1 MGTSAWAEVPDG
13 VWTMPE
19 PTGLEFTTF
28 TDDGTHYYLYNP
40 GAKMFLASG
49 NSWNTQASVRVYG
62 YAFWLQGATEEG
74 APEGSYEL
82 WNYVENP
89 QRSDVTG
96 DHNVFF
102 DGGSFWV
109 DHGTQAGYTFNYLV
123 TGEKDEFVRFEAVTK
138 PGYYIGWDGTYI
150 DSDDE
155 GATCSSVLKNL
166 DPATEGVCVDWKA
179 VTEESYEAF
188 VYGDDY
194 QAYCDGVKL
203 YIASLGLKKA
213 LEDAEAA
220 GLTCTATLAVYSDN
234 TSSIEDLRAGKN
246 LVNARIALKNA
257 IEAAKAVYV
266 DVAAAETVLADES
279 KAVADVNKAETD
291 LKDITAAKKKL
302 NDLIEDCK
310 SKGYTETAA
319 AETVLKN
326 TTATKEDVEKA
337 ESDLSAAYTEWG
349 KGHASVENPADMS
362 GMIVNPNFDNASSS
376 GWSGSTPNMVGSG
389 AHGPA
394 NVAETWNATFDMY
407 QDIEGLPAGV
417 YALGAQTMWRCN
429 YVDMV
434 NGIAPAAKLYAV
446 VGENE
451 TQVPFNYAF
460 APLVTEAPDGSNT
473 SWGVGA
479 GFTTTAD
486 DETGTTYYIPNDPSA
501 FRLFAELG
509 YYDTK
514 LLIGVTEGE
523 KVRIGVKNPAMK
535 GTWDNW
541 SCYDTFTLTYYGTGA
556 DAAKLYLN
564 ETIKNYSEKT
574 IEEGTVYTESY
585 LTAYNE
591 SLKADISVNS
601 FEEVAT
607 ALNDIEAASKAIDK
621 NIQLWK
627 DLREAVEKARVMI
640 VRPDYQYLLTV
651 GELADYSEEGG
662 EFTELENKHKL
673 TNEELEAELVKIN
686 DMMTAVINESK
697 ADVKDGKDMTDYI
710 VNPTF
715 ETSTKKNSGTSEGW
729 TVDRIDGGNVTP
741 GPINGDGDTFLEK
754 CGYYNGC
761 FESWHCHKWDVWQE
775 ISDLPVG
782 MYELEVQGYVR
793 CEVTGYNKG
802 DELGEDYPSPVYLY
816 MNNAMSQFP
825 SVYSEIPAENGIDEF
840 QIVESWTQEEING
853 NYFPN
858 SMGGAAQCFYIDKE
872 AGRDGMYKT
881 TAYGLIAKQGDKFRI
896 GVKMDADQDWWCIWD
911 NFKLTYKTPT
921 VEVVKPILDEELAK
935 IDLSKPMGS
944 NIYGTAEELKTKA
957 AAAEDGTA
965 MFKVL
970 ASVYDLSASIQESI
984 ALFEKMN
991 KLGEELQEAI
1001 DASEAEAATKTAAND
1016 LRDKIYNG
1024 FVENSALTDEEAQ
1037 ALIDAIPDMLVKLA
1051 LPAGMADA
1059 SDENPVE
1066 CTGVIK
1072 SPSFETADME
1082 STSEGWTNPGNLGND
1097 DEQRSALAIEFWQTN
1112 FDMFQTIKG
1121 LPAGT
1126 YKMTVNAWVR
1136 LGGNEETYKAWNED
1150 PNATMAYAYA
1160 VDGDS
1165 TVYAAPVANLMKAG
1179 DNLSGSQ
1186 EFAPNEEEVY
1196 YMPNTLAE
1204 GKDVIEQNEGLFTTE
1219 VICKV
1224 LEDGVLTIGIK
1235 KAETVTNSWV
1245 VLDDFRLFYLGANS
1259 SLTPSGDGTGINNAE
1274 IAGKK
1279 VEFFSIGGAR
1289 VSKPG
1294 KGVAIMKTTGANGD
1308 VKYQKVMIK

>member
-1 MGTSAWAEVPDG
+1 MKFKKLLVLSALWLTASGAMAAIVDG
-13 VWTMPE
+13 VRQKPVPSAMQGFVASESTE
-19 PTGLEFTTF
+19 TY
-28 TDDGTHYYLYNP
+28 YYLYNVDAKGFFTEGNAWGTQVSIGSTGLKVAFIVDSDYE
-40 GAKMFLASG
+40 GAYLFNDFSNAK
-49 NSWNTQASVRVYG
+49 NSWKLTFFDN
-62 YAFWLQGATEEG
+62 
-74 APEGSYEL
+74 EGSMFVDL
-82 WNYVENP
+82 GSQANYRWGVEEKGETFRLYAASDENGNP
-89 QRSDVTG
+89 GWDATT
-96 DHNVFF
+96 DEE
-102 DGGSFWV
+102 
-109 DHGTQAGYTFNYLV
+109 
-123 TGEKDEFVRFEAVTK
+123 TGEEIEHPAYRE
-138 PGYYIGWDGTYI
+138 GQYMGWDSSSSSTACVPYLTEA
-150 DSDDE
+150 E
-155 GATCSSVLKNL
+155 GHCINWAF
-166 DPATEGVCVDWKA
+166 
-179 VTEESYEAF
+179 VTEEVYNVYADEIAVYNAAEKLRAALDDVKAKGFTATAEYDAVYANESATKADLEKAQADLNDAF
-188 VYGDDY
+188 V
-194 QAYCDGVKL
+194 
-203 YIASLGLKKA
+203 
-213 LEDAEAA
+213 
-220 GLTCTATLAVYSDN
+220 
-234 TSSIEDLRAGKN
+234 
-246 LVNARIALKNA
+246 
-257 IEAAKAVYV
+257 
-266 DVAAAETVLADES
+266 
-279 KAVADVNKAETD
+279 
-291 LKDITAAKKKL
+291 
-302 NDLIEDCK
+302 
-310 SKGYTETAA
+310 
-319 AETVLKN
+319 
-326 TTATKEDVEKA
+326 
-337 ESDLSAAYTEWG
+337 EWG
-349 KGHASVENPADMS
+349 KNNASVENPADMTS
-362 GMIVNPNFDNASSS
+362 KIVNPHFDNGDATT
-376 GWSGSTPNMVGSG
+376 GWSGDAFGRGGTVSDG
-389 AHGPA
+389 AEHYSK
-394 NVAETWNATFDMY
+394 NYDTY
-407 QDIEGLPAGV
+407 QTITGLAPGLYCVGV
-417 YALGAQTMWRCN
+417 YGYYRSGNYDGTAQNHWLANDDASR
-429 YVDMV
+429 Y
-434 NGIAPAAKLYAV
+434 AKLYAK
-446 VGENE
+446 VGETTFETPIANVMSGAQTENPGANE
-451 TQVPFNYAF
+451 VTYTDPDSEEEVTVYVPNTMAEGDKYFHDLKVYANKLYV
-460 APLVTEAPDGSNT
+460 AV
-473 SWGVGA
+473 
-479 GFTTTAD
+479 
-486 DETGTTYYIPNDPSA
+486 DESG
-501 FRLFAELG
+501 EL
-509 YYDTK
+509 T
-514 LLIGVTEGE
+514 
-523 KVRIGVKNPAMK
+523 IGVKK
-535 GTWDNW
+535 TSQIGGDW
-541 SCYDTFTLTYYGTGA
+541 SMFDDFSLSYLGTGA
-556 DAAKLYLN
+556 DAAKLYLD
-564 ETIKNYSEKT
+564 ETLKNYGEYT
-574 IEEGTVYTESY
+574 PEEGTIYTASY
-585 LTAYNE
+585 LTAYQDAI
-591 SLKADISVNS
+591 KANDKVAENLAA
-601 FEEVAT
+601 AT
-607 ALNDIEAASKAIDK
+607 AIISGIDSKKKDLDKNIKLWQDLKDAADKGLKMAVDPKYNGLLTIYVLADYVEEYEEIEAAA
-621 NIQLWK
+621 
-627 DLREAVEKARVMI
+627 
-640 VRPDYQYLLTV
+640 
-651 GELADYSEEGG
+651 
-662 EFTELENKHKL
+662 KL
-673 TNEELEAELVKIN
+673 TNEELEAELAKVNEMI
-686 DMMTAVINESK
+686 DQVINESK

-715 ETSTKKNSGTSEGW
+715 ETSTTKNTGTSQGW

-741 GPINGDGDTFLEK
+741 GPINGDGDKFLEK

-775 ISDLPVG
+775 ITDLPVG

-816 MNNAMSQFP
+816 MNNAKSQFP
-825 SVYSEIPAENGIDEF
+825 SVYSQIPAENGIDEF
-840 QIVESWTQEEING
+840 QIVEDWTQEEING

-896 GVKMDADQDWWCIWD
+896 GVKMDANQDWWCIWD

-944 NIYGTAEELKTKA
+944 NVYGTAEELKTKA
-957 AAAEDGTA
+957 AAAAEAEDGTK
-965 MFKVL
+965 MFNVL
-970 ASVYDLSASIQESI
+970 ADVYDLSASIQSSI

-1001 DASEAEAATKTAAND
+1001 DASEAEAATKAAAND
-1016 LRDKIYNG
+1016 LRDKIFNG

-1037 ALIDAIPDMLVKLA
+1037 ALIDAVADMEIKLA

-1097 DEQRSALAIEFWQTN
+1097 AEQQSALAIEFWQTN

-1136 LGGNEETYKAWNED
+1136 LGSNEETYKAWNED

-1179 DNLSGSQ
+1179 DNLSGSA

-1196 YMPNTLAE
+1196 YMPNTLVE
-1204 GKDVIEQNEGLFTTE
+1204 GREVIEQNEGLFTTE

-1235 KAETVTNSWV
+1235 KAEKVTNSWV

>member
-1 MGTSAWAEVPDG
+1 MAAIVDG
-13 VWTMPE
+13 VRQKPVPSAMQGFVASESTE
-19 PTGLEFTTF
+19 TY
-28 TDDGTHYYLYNP
+28 YYLYNVD
-40 GAKMFLASG
+40 AKGFFTEG
-49 NSWNTQASVRVYG
+49 NSWGTQVSIGSTGLKV
-62 YAFWLQGATEEG
+62 AFIVDSDYEG
-74 APEGSYEL
+74 AYLFNDFSNAKNSWKL
-82 WNYVENP
+82 
-89 QRSDVTG
+89 
-96 DHNVFF
+96 VFF
-102 DGGSFWV
+102 DNEGAMFV
-109 DHGTQAGYTFNYLV
+109 DHNNQANYRWGVEENGETFRLYAASDENGNPGWDATTDEE
-123 TGEKDEFVRFEAVTK
+123 TGEEIEHPAYRE
-138 PGYYIGWDGTYI
+138 GQYMGWDSSSSSTACVPYLTEA
-150 DSDDE
+150 E
-155 GATCSSVLKNL
+155 GHCINWAF
-166 DPATEGVCVDWKA
+166 
-179 VTEESYEAF
+179 VTEEVYNVYADEIAVYNAAEKLRAALDDVKAKGFTATAEYDAVYANESATKADLEKAQADLNDAF
-188 VYGDDY
+188 V
-194 QAYCDGVKL
+194 
-203 YIASLGLKKA
+203 
-213 LEDAEAA
+213 
-220 GLTCTATLAVYSDN
+220 
-234 TSSIEDLRAGKN
+234 
-246 LVNARIALKNA
+246 
-257 IEAAKAVYV
+257 
-266 DVAAAETVLADES
+266 
-279 KAVADVNKAETD
+279 
-291 LKDITAAKKKL
+291 
-302 NDLIEDCK
+302 
-310 SKGYTETAA
+310 
-319 AETVLKN
+319 
-326 TTATKEDVEKA
+326 
-337 ESDLSAAYTEWG
+337 EWG
-349 KGHASVENPADMS
+349 KNNASVENPADMTS
-362 GMIVNPNFDNASSS
+362 KIVNPHFDNGDATT
-376 GWSGSTPNMVGSG
+376 GWSGDAFGRGGTVSDG
-389 AHGPA
+389 AEHYSK
-394 NVAETWNATFDMY
+394 NYDTY
-407 QDIEGLPAGV
+407 QTITGLAPGLYCVGV
-417 YALGAQTMWRCN
+417 YGYYRSGNYDGTAQNHWLANDDASR
-429 YVDMV
+429 Y
-434 NGIAPAAKLYAV
+434 AKLYAK
-446 VGENE
+446 VGETTFETPIANVMSGAQTENPGANE
-451 TQVPFNYAF
+451 VTYTDPDSEEEVTVYVPNTMAEGDKYFHDLNVYANKLYV
-460 APLVTEAPDGSNT
+460 AV
-473 SWGVGA
+473 
-479 GFTTTAD
+479 
-486 DETGTTYYIPNDPSA
+486 DESG
-501 FRLFAELG
+501 EL
-509 YYDTK
+509 T
-514 LLIGVTEGE
+514 
-523 KVRIGVKNPAMK
+523 IGVKK
-535 GTWDNW
+535 TSQIGGDW
-541 SCYDTFTLTYYGTGA
+541 SMFDDFSLSYLGTGA
-556 DAAKLYLN
+556 DAAKLYLD
-564 ETIKNYSEKT
+564 ETLKNYGEYT
-574 IEEGTVYTESY
+574 PEEGTIYTASY
-585 LTAYNE
+585 LTAYQDAINANDKVAE
-591 SLKADISVNS
+591 NLAA
-601 FEEVAT
+601 AT
-607 ALNDIEAASKAIDK
+607 AIISGIDSKKKDLDKNIKLWQDLKDAADKGLKMAVDPKYDGLLTIYALADYVEEYEEIEAAA
-621 NIQLWK
+621 
-627 DLREAVEKARVMI
+627 
-640 VRPDYQYLLTV
+640 
-651 GELADYSEEGG
+651 
-662 EFTELENKHKL
+662 KL
-673 TNEELEAELVKIN
+673 TNEELEAELAKVNEMI
-686 DMMTAVINESK
+686 DQVINESK

-715 ETSTKKNSGTSEGW
+715 ETSTTKNTGTSQGW

-741 GPINGDGDTFLEK
+741 GPINGDGDKFLEK

-775 ISDLPVG
+775 ITDLPVG

-816 MNNAMSQFP
+816 MNNAKSQFP
-825 SVYSEIPAENGIDEF
+825 SVYSQIPAENGIDEF
-840 QIVESWTQEEING
+840 QIVEDWTQEEING

-896 GVKMDADQDWWCIWD
+896 GVKMDANQDWWCIWD

-944 NIYGTAEELKTKA
+944 NVYGTAEELKTKA
-957 AAAEDGTA
+957 AAAAEAEDGTK
-965 MFKVL
+965 MFNVL
-970 ASVYDLSASIQESI
+970 ADVYDLSASIQSSI

-1001 DASEAEAATKTAAND
+1001 DASEAEAATKTAANN

-1024 FVENSALTDEEAQ
+1024 FVEQSALSDEEAQ
-1037 ALIDAIPDMLVKLA
+1037 ALIDAVADMEIKLA

-1136 LGGNEETYKAWNED
+1136 LGSNEETYKAWNED

-1196 YMPNTLAE
+1196 YMPNTLVE
-1204 GKDVIEQNEGLFTTE
+1204 GHDLIDQNEGLFTTE

-1294 KGVAIMKTTGANGD
+1294 KGVAIMKTIGANGD

>member
-1 MGTSAWAEVPDG
+1 MKFKKLLVLSALWLTASGAMAAIVDG
-13 VWTMPE
+13 VRQKPVPSAMQGFVASESTE
-19 PTGLEFTTF
+19 TY
-28 TDDGTHYYLYNP
+28 YYLYNVD
-40 GAKMFLASG
+40 AKGFFTEG
-49 NSWNTQASVRVYG
+49 NSWGTQVSIGSTGLKV
-62 YAFWLQGATEEG
+62 AFIVDSDYEG
-74 APEGSYEL
+74 AYLFNDFSNAKNSWKLTFFDNEGSMFVDL
-82 WNYVENP
+82 GSQANYRWGVEEKGETFRLYAASDENGNP
-89 QRSDVTG
+89 GWDATT
-96 DHNVFF
+96 DEE
-102 DGGSFWV
+102 
-109 DHGTQAGYTFNYLV
+109 
-123 TGEKDEFVRFEAVTK
+123 TGEEIEHPAYRE
-138 PGYYIGWDGTYI
+138 GQYMGWDSSSSSTACVPYLTEA
-150 DSDDE
+150 E
-155 GATCSSVLKNL
+155 GHCINWAF
-166 DPATEGVCVDWKA
+166 
-179 VTEESYEAF
+179 VTEEVYNVYADEIAVYNAAEKLRAALDDVKAKGFTATAEYDAVYANESATKADLEKAQADLNDAF
-188 VYGDDY
+188 V
-194 QAYCDGVKL
+194 
-203 YIASLGLKKA
+203 
-213 LEDAEAA
+213 
-220 GLTCTATLAVYSDN
+220 
-234 TSSIEDLRAGKN
+234 
-246 LVNARIALKNA
+246 
-257 IEAAKAVYV
+257 
-266 DVAAAETVLADES
+266 
-279 KAVADVNKAETD
+279 
-291 LKDITAAKKKL
+291 
-302 NDLIEDCK
+302 
-310 SKGYTETAA
+310 
-319 AETVLKN
+319 
-326 TTATKEDVEKA
+326 
-337 ESDLSAAYTEWG
+337 EWG
-349 KGHASVENPADMS
+349 KNNASVENPADMTS
-362 GMIVNPNFDNASSS
+362 KIVNPHFDNGDATT
-376 GWSGSTPNMVGSG
+376 GWSGDAFGRGGTVSDG
-389 AHGPA
+389 AEHYSK
-394 NVAETWNATFDMY
+394 NYDTY
-407 QDIEGLPAGV
+407 QTITGLAPGV
-417 YALGAQTMWRCN
+417 YAVGVSAFYRAGNYGGDAENHWVANDDASKYAKLYGKVGDNYYETPIANVMSGAQT
-429 YVDMV
+429 
-434 NGIAPAAKLYAV
+434 
-446 VGENE
+446 
-451 TQVPFNYAF
+451 
-460 APLVTEAPDGSNT
+460 EAPGQGEIEATYQDADGNDVTVYVPNT
-473 SWGVGA
+473 MK
-479 GFTTTAD
+479 
-486 DETGTTYYIPNDPSA
+486 TGEYYMQTLKQYAN
-501 FRLFAELG
+501 
-509 YYDTK
+509 K
-514 LLIGVTEGE
+514 LLVAVDESGE
-523 KVRIGVKNPAMK
+523 LTIGVKK
-535 GTWDNW
+535 SSQIGGDW
-541 SCYDTFTLTYYGTGA
+541 SFFDDFSLSFYGTGS
-556 DAAKLYLN
+556 DAAKLYLD
-564 ETIKNYSEKT
+564 ETLKNYSDYTPEEGVIYTKSYLDAYKAAYSGEKT
-574 IEEGTVYTESY
+574 AANLAEATSIINGISD
-585 LTAYNE
+585 AYN
-591 SLKADISVNS
+591 
-601 FEEVAT
+601 
-607 ALNDIEAASKAIDK
+607 ALQK
-621 NIQLWK
+621 NMELWK
-627 DLREAVEKARVMI
+627 DLRTAVEKGQKMSI
-640 VRPDYQYLLTV
+640 DPKYNGLLTI
-651 GELADYSEEGG
+651 GYLADYCNDDYELIEEAA
-662 EFTELENKHKL
+662 KL
-673 TNEELEAELVKIN
+673 TNEELEAELVKVN
-686 DMMTAVINESK
+686 ELTEAVMNEAK
-697 ADVKDGKDMTDYI
+697 ADVHDGKDMTDFI

-715 ETSTKKNSGTSEGW
+715 ETSTTKNTGTSQGW

-741 GPINGDGDTFLEK
+741 GPINGDGDKFLEK

-775 ISDLPVG
+775 ITDLPVG

-793 CEVTGYNKG
+793 CEVPGYNKG

-816 MNNAMSQFP
+816 MNNAKSQFP
-825 SVYSEIPAENGIDEF
+825 SVYSQIPAENGIDEF
-840 QIVESWTQEEING
+840 QIVEDWTQEEING

-896 GVKMDADQDWWCIWD
+896 GVKMDANQDWWCIWD

-944 NIYGTAEELKTKA
+944 NVYGTAEELKTKA
-957 AAAEDGTA
+957 AAAAEAEDGTK
-965 MFKVL
+965 MFNVL
-970 ASVYDLSASIQESI
+970 ADVYDLSASIQSSI

-1136 LGGNEETYKAWNED
+1136 LGSNEETYKAWNED

-1196 YMPNTLAE
+1196 YMPNTLVE
-1204 GKDVIEQNEGLFTTE
+1204 GHDLIDQNEGLFTTE

-1245 VLDDFRLFYLGANS
+1245 VLDDFRLFYLGTNS
-1259 SLTPSGDGTGINNAE
+1259 SQTPSGDGTGINNAE

>member
-1 MGTSAWAEVPDG
+1 MKFKKLLVLSALWLTASGAMAAIVDG
-13 VWTMPE
+13 VRQKPVPSAMQGFVASESTE
-19 PTGLEFTTF
+19 TY
-28 TDDGTHYYLYNP
+28 YYLYNVDAKGFFTEGNAWGTQVSIGSTGLKVAFIVDSDYE
-40 GAKMFLASG
+40 GAYLFNDFSNAK
-49 NSWNTQASVRVYG
+49 NSWKLTFFDN
-62 YAFWLQGATEEG
+62 
-74 APEGSYEL
+74 EGSMFVDL
-82 WNYVENP
+82 GSQANYRWGVEEKGETFRLYAASDENGNP
-89 QRSDVTG
+89 GWDATT
-96 DHNVFF
+96 DEE
-102 DGGSFWV
+102 
-109 DHGTQAGYTFNYLV
+109 
-123 TGEKDEFVRFEAVTK
+123 TGEEIEHPAYRE
-138 PGYYIGWDGTYI
+138 GQYMGWDSSSSSTACVPYLTEA
-150 DSDDE
+150 E
-155 GATCSSVLKNL
+155 GHCINWAF
-166 DPATEGVCVDWKA
+166 
-179 VTEESYEAF
+179 VTEEVYNVYADEIAVYNAAEKLRAALDDVKAKGFTATAEYDAVYANESATKADLEKAQADLNDAF
-188 VYGDDY
+188 V
-194 QAYCDGVKL
+194 
-203 YIASLGLKKA
+203 
-213 LEDAEAA
+213 
-220 GLTCTATLAVYSDN
+220 
-234 TSSIEDLRAGKN
+234 
-246 LVNARIALKNA
+246 
-257 IEAAKAVYV
+257 
-266 DVAAAETVLADES
+266 
-279 KAVADVNKAETD
+279 
-291 LKDITAAKKKL
+291 
-302 NDLIEDCK
+302 
-310 SKGYTETAA
+310 
-319 AETVLKN
+319 
-326 TTATKEDVEKA
+326 
-337 ESDLSAAYTEWG
+337 EWG
-349 KGHASVENPADMS
+349 KNNASVENPADMTS
-362 GMIVNPNFDNASSS
+362 KIVNPHFDNGDATT
-376 GWSGSTPNMVGSG
+376 GWSGDAFGRGGTVSDG
-389 AHGPA
+389 AEHYSK
-394 NVAETWNATFDMY
+394 NYDTY
-407 QDIEGLPAGV
+407 QTITGLAPGLYCVGV
-417 YALGAQTMWRCN
+417 YGYYRSGNYDGTAQNHWLANDDASR
-429 YVDMV
+429 Y
-434 NGIAPAAKLYAV
+434 AKLYAK
-446 VGENE
+446 VGETTFETPIANVMSGAQTENPGANE
-451 TQVPFNYAF
+451 VTYTDPDSEEEVTVYVPNVMTQGDKYFHDLNVYANKLYV
-460 APLVTEAPDGSNT
+460 AV
-473 SWGVGA
+473 
-479 GFTTTAD
+479 
-486 DETGTTYYIPNDPSA
+486 DESG
-501 FRLFAELG
+501 EL
-509 YYDTK
+509 T
-514 LLIGVTEGE
+514 
-523 KVRIGVKNPAMK
+523 IGVKK
-535 GTWDNW
+535 TSQIGGDW
-541 SCYDTFTLTYYGTGA
+541 SMFDDFSLSYLGTGA
-556 DAAKLYLN
+556 DAAKLYLD
-564 ETIKNYSEKT
+564 ETLKNYGEYT
-574 IEEGTVYTESY
+574 PEEGTIYTASY
-585 LTAYNE
+585 LTAYQDAI
-591 SLKADISVNS
+591 KANDKVAENLAA
-601 FEEVAT
+601 AT
-607 ALNDIEAASKAIDK
+607 AIISGIDSKKKDLDKNIKLWQDLKDAADKGQKMAVDPKYDGLLTIGDLADYVEEYEEIEAAA
-621 NIQLWK
+621 
-627 DLREAVEKARVMI
+627 
-640 VRPDYQYLLTV
+640 
-651 GELADYSEEGG
+651 
-662 EFTELENKHKL
+662 KL
-673 TNEELEAELVKIN
+673 TNEELEAELAKVNEMI
-686 DMMTAVINESK
+686 DQVINESK
-697 ADVKDGKDMTDYI
+697 ADVHDGKDMTDYI

-715 ETSTKKNSGTSEGW
+715 ETSTTKNTGTSQGW

-741 GPINGDGDTFLEK
+741 GPINGDGDKFLEK

-775 ISDLPVG
+775 ITDLPVG

-816 MNNAMSQFP
+816 MNNAKSQFP
-825 SVYSEIPAENGIDEF
+825 SVYSQIPAENGIDEF
-840 QIVESWTQEEING
+840 QIVEDWTQEEING

-896 GVKMDADQDWWCIWD
+896 GVKMDANQDWWCIWD

-944 NIYGTAEELKTKA
+944 NVYGTAEELKTKA
-957 AAAEDGTA
+957 AAAAEAEDGTK
-965 MFKVL
+965 MFNVL
-970 ASVYDLSASIQESI
+970 ADVYDLSASIQSSI

-991 KLGEELQEAI
+991 KLGEDLQEAI
-1001 DASEAEAATKTAAND
+1001 DNSEADAATKAAAND
-1016 LRDKIYNG
+1016 LRDKIFNG
-1024 FVENSALTDEEAQ
+1024 FVEQSALSDEEAQ
-1037 ALIDAIPDMLVKLA
+1037 ALIDAVADMEIKLA

-1097 DEQRSALAIEFWQTN
+1097 DEQRSALAIEFWETN

-1204 GKDVIEQNEGLFTTE
+1204 GRDVIEQNEGLFTTE

-1294 KGVAIMKTTGANGD
+1294 KGVVIMKTTGANGD

>member
-1 MGTSAWAEVPDG
+1 MKFKKLLVLSALWLTASGAMAAIVDG
-13 VWTMPE
+13 VRQKPVPSAMQGFVASESTE
-19 PTGLEFTTF
+19 TY
-28 TDDGTHYYLYNP
+28 YYLYNVD
-40 GAKMFLASG
+40 AKGFFTEG
-49 NSWNTQASVRVYG
+49 NSWGTQVSIGSTGLKV
-62 YAFWLQGATEEG
+62 AFIVDSDYEG
-74 APEGSYEL
+74 AYLFNDFSNAKNSWKL
-82 WNYVENP
+82 
-89 QRSDVTG
+89 
-96 DHNVFF
+96 VFF
-102 DGGSFWV
+102 DNEGAMFV
-109 DHGTQAGYTFNYLV
+109 DHNNQANYRWGVEENGETFRLYAASDENGNPGWDATTDEE
-123 TGEKDEFVRFEAVTK
+123 TGEEIEHPAYRE
-138 PGYYIGWDGTYI
+138 GQYMGWDSSSSSTACVPYLTEA
-150 DSDDE
+150 E
-155 GATCSSVLKNL
+155 GHCINWAF
-166 DPATEGVCVDWKA
+166 
-179 VTEESYEAF
+179 VTEEVYNVYADEIAVYNAAEKLRAALDDVKAKGFTATAEYDAVYANESATKADLEKAQADLNDAF
-188 VYGDDY
+188 V
-194 QAYCDGVKL
+194 
-203 YIASLGLKKA
+203 
-213 LEDAEAA
+213 
-220 GLTCTATLAVYSDN
+220 
-234 TSSIEDLRAGKN
+234 
-246 LVNARIALKNA
+246 
-257 IEAAKAVYV
+257 
-266 DVAAAETVLADES
+266 
-279 KAVADVNKAETD
+279 
-291 LKDITAAKKKL
+291 
-302 NDLIEDCK
+302 
-310 SKGYTETAA
+310 
-319 AETVLKN
+319 
-326 TTATKEDVEKA
+326 
-337 ESDLSAAYTEWG
+337 EWG
-349 KGHASVENPADMS
+349 KNNASVENPADMTS
-362 GMIVNPNFDNASSS
+362 KIVNPHFDNGDATT
-376 GWSGSTPNMVGSG
+376 GWSGDAFGRGGTVSDG
-389 AHGPA
+389 AEHYSK
-394 NVAETWNATFDMY
+394 NYDTY
-407 QDIEGLPAGV
+407 QTITGLAPGLYCVGV
-417 YALGAQTMWRCN
+417 YGYYRSGN
-429 YVDMV
+429 YGGDAE
-434 NGIAPAAKLYAV
+434 NHWLANDDASRYAKLYAK
-446 VGENE
+446 VGETTFETPIANVMSGAQTENPGANE
-451 TQVPFNYAF
+451 VTYTDPDSEEEVTVYVPNTMAEGDKYFHDLNVYANKLYV
-460 APLVTEAPDGSNT
+460 AV
-473 SWGVGA
+473 
-479 GFTTTAD
+479 
-486 DETGTTYYIPNDPSA
+486 DESG
-501 FRLFAELG
+501 EL
-509 YYDTK
+509 T
-514 LLIGVTEGE
+514 
-523 KVRIGVKNPAMK
+523 IGVKK
-535 GTWDNW
+535 TSQIGGDW
-541 SCYDTFTLTYYGTGA
+541 SMFDDFSLSYLGTGA
-556 DAAKLYLN
+556 DAAKLYLD
-564 ETIKNYSEKT
+564 ETLKNYGEYT
-574 IEEGTVYTESY
+574 PEEGTIYTASY
-585 LTAYNE
+585 LTAYQDAINANDKVAE
-591 SLKADISVNS
+591 NLAA
-601 FEEVAT
+601 AT
-607 ALNDIEAASKAIDK
+607 AIISGIDSKKKDLDKNIKLWQDLKDAADKGLKMAVDPKYDGLLTIYALADYVEEYEEIEAAA
-621 NIQLWK
+621 
-627 DLREAVEKARVMI
+627 
-640 VRPDYQYLLTV
+640 
-651 GELADYSEEGG
+651 
-662 EFTELENKHKL
+662 KL
-673 TNEELEAELVKIN
+673 TNEELEAELAKVNEMI
-686 DMMTAVINESK
+686 DQVINESK

-715 ETSTKKNSGTSEGW
+715 ETSTTKNTGTSQGW

-741 GPINGDGDTFLEK
+741 GPINGDGDKFLEK

-775 ISDLPVG
+775 ITDLPVG

-816 MNNAMSQFP
+816 MNNAKSQFP
-825 SVYSEIPAENGIDEF
+825 SVYSQIPAENGIDEF
-840 QIVESWTQEEING
+840 QIVEDWTQEEING

-896 GVKMDADQDWWCIWD
+896 GVKMDANQDWWCIWD

-944 NIYGTAEELKTKA
+944 NVYGTAEELKTKA
-957 AAAEDGTA
+957 AAAAEAEDGTK
-965 MFKVL
+965 MFNVL
-970 ASVYDLSASIQESI
+970 ADVYDLSASIQSSI

-1001 DASEAEAATKTAAND
+1001 DASEAEAATKTAANN

-1024 FVENSALTDEEAQ
+1024 FVEQSALSDEEAQ
-1037 ALIDAIPDMLVKLA
+1037 ALIDAVADMEIKLA

-1136 LGGNEETYKAWNED
+1136 LGSNEETYKAWNED

-1196 YMPNTLAE
+1196 YMPNTLVE
-1204 GKDVIEQNEGLFTTE
+1204 GHDLIDQNEGLFTTE

>member
-1 MGTSAWAEVPDG
+1 MGTSALAAVPDG
-13 VWTMPE
+13 VWSMPE
-19 PTGLEFTTF
+19 PTGLEFTDF
-28 TDDGTHYYLYNP
+28 TTDGERYILYNP
-40 GAKMFLASG
+40 TAKLFFASG
-49 NSWNTQASVRVYG
+49 NGWNTMASLRTFGMEIWVQES
-62 YAFWLQGATEEG
+62 AEED

-82 WNYVENP
+82 WDNNVNNP
-89 QRSDVTG
+89 ARSTG
-96 DHNVFF
+96 ELNIFTD
-102 DGGSFWV
+102 DGNSTWV
-109 DHGTQAGYTFNYLV
+109 DHGTQGNYSWGV
-123 TGEKDEFVRFEAVTK
+123 EVKDGLVRFQNVALIADK
-138 PGYYIGWDGTYI
+138 PEFEGMYLGFDGTYVVADNSAG
-150 DSDDE
+150 DSNHRDAYTAILRHVDPSTA
-155 GATCSSVLKNL
+155 GA
-166 DPATEGVCVDWKA
+166 GVDFKA
-179 VTEESYEAF
+179 VTIDSYEAF
-188 VYGDDY
+188 VASDEYEAY
-194 QAYCDGVKL
+194 QSGVKTYL
-203 YIASLGLKKA
+203 ASIGLKEA
-213 LEDAEAA
+213 IESAEALSIDVTDA
-220 GLTCTATLAVYSDN
+220 LAVYSDKA
-234 TSSIEDLRAGKN
+234 SSAEDMAKAASN
-246 LVNARIALKNA
+246 LKGI
-257 IEAAKAVYV
+257 IEAKDKLKAAIDEYEGKGFTGTADAKAV
-266 DVAAAETVLADES
+266 LNNS
-279 KAVADVNKAETD
+279 KATIEEVNQAKAD
-291 LKDITAAKKKL
+291 L
-302 NDLIEDCK
+302 
-310 SKGYTETAA
+310 ETAF
-319 AETVLKN
+319 V
-326 TTATKEDVEKA
+326 D
-337 ESDLSAAYTEWG
+337 WG
-349 KGHASVENPADMS
+349 KNNASVENPADMTS
-362 GMIVNPNFDNASSS
+362 KIVNPHFDNGDATT
-376 GWSGSTPNMVGSG
+376 GWSGDAFGRGGTVSDG
-389 AHGPA
+389 AEHYSK
-394 NVAETWNATFDMY
+394 NYDTY
-407 QDIEGLPAGV
+407 QTITGLAPGLYCVGV
-417 YALGAQTMWRCN
+417 YGYYRSGN
-429 YVDMV
+429 YGGDAE
-434 NGIAPAAKLYAV
+434 NHWLANDDASRYAKLYAK
-446 VGENE
+446 VGETTFETPIANVMSGAQTENPGANE
-451 TQVPFNYAF
+451 VTYTDPDTEEEVTVYVPNTMAQGDVYFHTLHQYANKLYV
-460 APLVTEAPDGSNT
+460 AV
-473 SWGVGA
+473 
-479 GFTTTAD
+479 
-486 DETGTTYYIPNDPSA
+486 DESG
-501 FRLFAELG
+501 EL
-509 YYDTK
+509 T
-514 LLIGVTEGE
+514 
-523 KVRIGVKNPAMK
+523 IGVKK
-535 GTWDNW
+535 TSQIGGDW
-541 SCYDTFTLTYYGTGA
+541 SMFDDFSLSYLGTGA
-556 DAAKLYLN
+556 DAAKLYLD
-564 ETIKNYSEKT
+564 ETLKNYGEYT
-574 IEEGTVYTESY
+574 PEEGTIYTASY
-585 LTAYNE
+585 LTAYQDAINANDKVAE
-591 SLKADISVNS
+591 NLAA
-601 FEEVAT
+601 AT
-607 ALNDIEAASKAIDK
+607 AIITGIDSKKKDLDK
-621 NIQLWK
+621 NIELWQNLK
-627 DLREAVEKARVMI
+627 DAVEKGQKMSI
-640 VRPDYQYLLTV
+640 DPKYNGLITIGY
-651 GELADYSEEGG
+651 LADYCNDDYELIEEAA
-662 EFTELENKHKL
+662 KL
-673 TNEELEAELVKIN
+673 TNEELEAELVKVN
-686 DMMTAVINESK
+686 ELTEAVMNEAK
-697 ADVKDGKDMTDYI
+697 ADVHDGKDMTDFI

-715 ETSTKKNSGTSEGW
+715 ETSTTKNTGTSQGW

-741 GPINGDGDTFLEK
+741 GPINGDGDKFLEK

-775 ISDLPVG
+775 ITDLPVG

-816 MNNAMSQFP
+816 MNNAKSQFP
-825 SVYSEIPAENGIDEF
+825 SVYSQIPAENGIDEF
-840 QIVESWTQEEING
+840 QIVEDWTQEEING

-896 GVKMDADQDWWCIWD
+896 GVKMDANQDWWCIWD

-944 NIYGTAEELKTKA
+944 NVYGTAEELKTKA
-957 AAAEDGTA
+957 AAAAEAEDGTK
-965 MFKVL
+965 MFNVL
-970 ASVYDLSASIQESI
+970 ADVYDLSASIQSSI

-1016 LRDKIYNG
+1016 LRDKIFNG

-1037 ALIDAIPDMLVKLA
+1037 ALIDAVADMEIKLA

-1136 LGGNEETYKAWNED
+1136 LGSNEETYKAWNED

-1196 YMPNTLAE
+1196 YMPNTLVE
-1204 GKDVIEQNEGLFTTE
+1204 GHDLIDQNEGLFTTE

>member
-1 MGTSAWAEVPDG
+1 MKFKKLLVLSALWLTASGAMAAIVDG
-13 VWTMPE
+13 VRQKPVPSAMQGFVASESTE
-19 PTGLEFTTF
+19 TY
-28 TDDGTHYYLYNP
+28 YYLYNVDAKGFFTEGNAWGTQVSIGSTGLKVAFIVDSDYE
-40 GAKMFLASG
+40 GAYLFNDFSNAK
-49 NSWNTQASVRVYG
+49 NSWKLTFFDN
-62 YAFWLQGATEEG
+62 
-74 APEGSYEL
+74 EGSMFVDL
-82 WNYVENP
+82 GSQANYRWGVEEKGETFRLYAASDENGNP
-89 QRSDVTG
+89 GWDATT
-96 DHNVFF
+96 DEE
-102 DGGSFWV
+102 
-109 DHGTQAGYTFNYLV
+109 
-123 TGEKDEFVRFEAVTK
+123 TGEEIEHPAYRE
-138 PGYYIGWDGTYI
+138 GQYMGWDSSSSSTACVPYLTEA
-150 DSDDE
+150 E
-155 GATCSSVLKNL
+155 GHCINWAF
-166 DPATEGVCVDWKA
+166 
-179 VTEESYEAF
+179 VTEEVYNVYADEIAVYNAAEKLRAALDDVKAKGFTATAEYDAVYANESATKADLEKAQADLNDAF
-188 VYGDDY
+188 V
-194 QAYCDGVKL
+194 
-203 YIASLGLKKA
+203 
-213 LEDAEAA
+213 
-220 GLTCTATLAVYSDN
+220 
-234 TSSIEDLRAGKN
+234 
-246 LVNARIALKNA
+246 
-257 IEAAKAVYV
+257 
-266 DVAAAETVLADES
+266 
-279 KAVADVNKAETD
+279 
-291 LKDITAAKKKL
+291 
-302 NDLIEDCK
+302 
-310 SKGYTETAA
+310 
-319 AETVLKN
+319 
-326 TTATKEDVEKA
+326 
-337 ESDLSAAYTEWG
+337 EWG
-349 KGHASVENPADMS
+349 KNNASVENPADMTS
-362 GMIVNPNFDNASSS
+362 KIVNPHFDNGDATT
-376 GWSGSTPNMVGSG
+376 GWSGDAFGRGGTVSDG
-389 AHGPA
+389 AEHYSK
-394 NVAETWNATFDMY
+394 NYDTY
-407 QDIEGLPAGV
+407 QTITGLAPGLYCVGV
-417 YALGAQTMWRCN
+417 YGYYRSGNYDGTAQNHWLANDDASR
-429 YVDMV
+429 Y
-434 NGIAPAAKLYAV
+434 AKLYAK
-446 VGENE
+446 VGETTFETPIANVMSGAQTENPGANE
-451 TQVPFNYAF
+451 VTYTDPDSEEEVTVYVPNTMAEGDKYFHDLKVYANKLYV
-460 APLVTEAPDGSNT
+460 AV
-473 SWGVGA
+473 
-479 GFTTTAD
+479 
-486 DETGTTYYIPNDPSA
+486 DESG
-501 FRLFAELG
+501 EL
-509 YYDTK
+509 T
-514 LLIGVTEGE
+514 
-523 KVRIGVKNPAMK
+523 IGVKK
-535 GTWDNW
+535 TSQIGGDW
-541 SCYDTFTLTYYGTGA
+541 SMFDDFSLSYLGTGA
-556 DAAKLYLN
+556 DAAKLYLD
-564 ETIKNYSEKT
+564 ETLKNYGEYT
-574 IEEGTVYTESY
+574 PEEGTIYTASY
-585 LTAYNE
+585 LTAYQDAINANDKVAE
-591 SLKADISVNS
+591 NLAA
-601 FEEVAT
+601 AT
-607 ALNDIEAASKAIDK
+607 AIISGIDSKKKDLDKNIKLWQDLKDAADKGLKMAVDPKYNGLLTIYVLADYVEEYEEIEAAA
-621 NIQLWK
+621 
-627 DLREAVEKARVMI
+627 
-640 VRPDYQYLLTV
+640 
-651 GELADYSEEGG
+651 
-662 EFTELENKHKL
+662 KL
-673 TNEELEAELVKIN
+673 TNEELEAELAKVNEMI
-686 DMMTAVINESK
+686 DQVINESK

-715 ETSTKKNSGTSEGW
+715 ETSTTKNTGTSQGW

-741 GPINGDGDTFLEK
+741 GPINGDGDKFLEK

-775 ISDLPVG
+775 ITDLPVG

-816 MNNAMSQFP
+816 MNNAKSQFP
-825 SVYSEIPAENGIDEF
+825 SVYSQIPAENGIDEF
-840 QIVESWTQEEING
+840 QIVEDWTQEEING

-896 GVKMDADQDWWCIWD
+896 GVKMDANQDWWCIWD

-944 NIYGTAEELKTKA
+944 NVYGTAEELKTKA
-957 AAAEDGTA
+957 AAAAEAEDGTK
-965 MFKVL
+965 MFNVL
-970 ASVYDLSASIQESI
+970 ADVYDLSASIQSSI

-991 KLGEELQEAI
+991 KLGEDLQEAI
-1001 DASEAEAATKTAAND
+1001 DNSEADAATKAAAND
-1016 LRDKIYNG
+1016 LRDKIFNG

-1037 ALIDAIPDMLVKLA
+1037 ALIDAVADMEIKLA

-1136 LGGNEETYKAWNED
+1136 LGSNEETYKAWNED

-1196 YMPNTLAE
+1196 YMPNTLVE
-1204 GKDVIEQNEGLFTTE
+1204 GHDLIDQNEGLFTTE